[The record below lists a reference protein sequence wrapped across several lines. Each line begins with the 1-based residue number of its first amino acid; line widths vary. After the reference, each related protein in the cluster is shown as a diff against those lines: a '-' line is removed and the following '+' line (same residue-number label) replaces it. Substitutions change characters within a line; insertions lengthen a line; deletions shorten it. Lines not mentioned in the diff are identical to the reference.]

1 MKNLIYYGVLA
12 LSLIPISLIAYWK
25 SPISDIVC
33 GDWGNA
39 FLWLS
44 NTAIVSIIGAVLVS
58 GKLK

>member
-1 MKNLIYYGVLA
+1 MKNLVYYGTLV
-12 LSLIPISLIAYWK
+12 LSLIPLSIVVYWK
-25 SPISDIVC
+25 SPISDTTC
-33 GDWGNA
+33 GDWGNT